1 MGRVPLLLVHAAAC
15 CFLAG
20 LVWVVQVV
28 VYPGFLEVGDTPGW
42 ARVHAAHSARMT
54 RVVMLPWAVQ
64 GLTLAALLVT
74 RPAPLSLLSL
84 ASISGL
90 ATVVLTATLSVPL
103 HGRLSS
109 YDETVVRR
117 LVATNWCRTAAW
129 TVAAVCS
136 LVMVAVS

>member
-1 MGRVPLLLVHAAAC
+1 MGRVSLLLVHAAAC

-28 VYPGFLEVGDTPGW
+28 VYPGFLDVGDTPGW
-42 ARVHAAHSARMT
+42 TRVHAAHSVRMT
-54 RVVMLPWAVQ
+54 RVVMFPWAVQ
-64 GLTLAALLVT
+64 GLTLVALLVA
-74 RPAPLSLLSL
+74 RAAPLPLLAI
-84 ASISGL
+84 ASMSGL

-103 HGRLSS
+103 HTRLSS

-117 LVATNWCRTAAW
+117 LVATNWWRTAAW
-129 TVAAVCS
+129 TEAALCS